1 MMTRIVTGAGLLIL
15 LLFALYMSGWVF
27 AVMWTACVLIAVA
40 EMFAALSGKYRPVSW
55 PTWVALLVSIPC
67 FLLLNEGAVVGALIA
82 VVYFTFLFV
91 CMICLFREKPKLDDM
106 LVSVLPLLVVALPGM
121 CLLSMVRLPLNL
133 QRTLLALV
141 FFVPVMGDTA
151 AYFIGV
157 RHGKTKLI
165 PEVSPKKTVEGA
177 VAGLAGSTLTGIAIY
192 LVTSVLGFAPP
203 ALYHF
208 LIMGFVGGMVG
219 QVGDLFASI
228 IKRHCG
234 IKDFGSI
241 FPGHGGMLDRLD
253 SILFVAVFVF
263 AYHQIVF

>member
-1 MMTRIVTGAGLLIL
+1 MMTRIVTGAGLLIFL
-15 LLFALYMSGWVF
+15 LLGLYMSGWVF
-27 AVMWTACVLIAVA
+27 AVMWTGCVLIAVA
-40 EMFAALSGKYRPVSW
+40 EMFAALSGRYKPVSW
-55 PTWVALLVSIPC
+55 PTWLALLVSIPC
-67 FLLLNEGAVVGALIA
+67 FLLLDEGAVIGALVA
-82 VVYFTFLFV
+82 VVYFTFLLV
-91 CMICLFREKPKLDDM
+91 CVIGLFREVPKLDDM
-106 LVSVLPLLVVALPGM
+106 LVSVMPLLAVALPGM

-141 FFVPVMGDTA
+141 FFVPVMGDMS
-151 AYFIGV
+151 AYFVGV

-165 PEVSPKKTVEGA
+165 PMVSPKKTVEGA
-177 VAGLAGSTLTGIAIY
+177 LAGLIGSTFTGVVVYAAAY
-192 LVTSVLGFAPP
+192 ALRFGPP
-203 ALYHF
+203 PLYHF
-208 LIMGFVGGMVG
+208 VIMGFVGGLVG

-263 AYHQIVF
+263 AFHQMVF